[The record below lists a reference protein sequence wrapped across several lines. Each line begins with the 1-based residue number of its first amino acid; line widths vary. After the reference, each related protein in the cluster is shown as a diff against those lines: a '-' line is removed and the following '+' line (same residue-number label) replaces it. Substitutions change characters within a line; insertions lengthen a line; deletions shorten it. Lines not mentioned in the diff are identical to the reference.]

1 MMTYCARIV
10 AIGLFVADGLTDKML
25 ITFDNNGPKDCL
37 DYSLSLEPT
46 MREEN
51 LFILPGDTLLLAGY
65 SYLITAVGK
74 EAQQSLFELGHLTL
88 VFNGDLNPC
97 HVGAV
102 HLSGPVPN
110 LRDLHGNLV
119 IEEGRP

>member
-1 MMTYCARIV
+1 MMIYCARIT

-25 ITFDNNGPKDCL
+25 ITFDSNGPKDCL

-46 MREEN
+46 MREAN

-65 SYLITAVGK
+65 SYLITAVGR

-102 HLSGPVPN
+102 HLSGPVPK
-110 LRDLHGNLV
+110 LHDLHGNLV

>member
-25 ITFDNNGPKDCL
+25 ITFDSNGPKDCL
-37 DYSLSLEPT
+37 DYSLSLEPG

-65 SYLITAVGK
+65 SYLITAVGR
-74 EAQQSLFELGHLTL
+74 EAQQSLFELGHLT
-88 VFNGDLNPC
+88 
-97 HVGAV
+97 AA
-102 HLSGPVPN
+102 
-110 LRDLHGNLV
+110 
-119 IEEGRP
+119 

>member
-1 MMTYCARIV
+1 MMIYCAHIV

-25 ITFDNNGPKDCL
+25 ITFDSNGPKDCL
-37 DYSLSLEPT
+37 DYSLSLEPSF
-46 MREEN
+46 REES
-51 LFILPGDTLLLAGY
+51 LMILPGDRLMLAGHD
-65 SYLITAVGK
+65 YLITAVGK
-74 EAQQSLFELGHLTL
+74 GAQQALFELGHLTL

-102 HLSGPVPN
+102 HLSGPVPK
-110 LRDLHGNLV
+110 LHDLHGNLV